1 MSSEEDK
8 PPAPPVR
15 LTSNR
20 GGVGIERVPIPGSGA
35 GGMGDGQPVDMR
47 PLPKEPDDADRKNKK
62 TLKNKI
68 KGSKPSHMDSKPNIS
83 YPTNFEHTVH
93 VGFDAVTGEF
103 TGMPEAWARL
113 LMNSNISK
121 QEQKKNPQAVLDV
134 LKWFDNTNKQ
144 RPSSKYMTNA
154 ITTHSG
160 SSLSRVSSSSPS
172 STPTDSELH
181 GSNSG
186 GNLIGVQLGS
196 MTLGPN
202 ANNVSAA
209 GQLLSNHYQ
218 QQQQHLLQQQQ
229 QQLQQQQQQQQHQL
243 HQQQHQHHIGLSQ
256 SHSYNFVGH
265 TASSSASQHSSAN
278 EDDMLGPVAQQPPPP
293 PVASRPERTKSIYTR
308 PIEELQP
315 ASMPAAPATTPTTP
329 LHNHKTTTTS
339 AANAVASSPLLL
351 NNATTT
357 LDKNKNNATTAG
369 DSSAAATAAAASEAT
384 IAATTTTTIAATTA
398 TTTTETE
405 GSDATIAAAT
415 TTTRSLSAIL
425 NATNCPPP
433 TSTVATVAPSRE
445 EQQLLECNAAAA
457 AADATTAT
465 ITTTTTVVNATTTN
479 HDSSAS
485 SFSSFPS
492 FHDDATPPLSVN
504 ALSAIHCPTPTSSL
518 RNSAVVPTPM
528 PMPTITMVTPASPAT
543 DLYHDPSANNLNA
556 TALAA
561 TPAAGTQI
569 AVPQQAAAG
578 TTTTTTARAA
588 NAKKKKMSDEEILEK
603 LRTIVSV
610 GDPNRKYTKLEKIGQ
625 GASGTVYTAIESS
638 TGMEVAIKQMN
649 LSQQPKK
656 ELIINEILVMR
667 ENKHPNVVNY
677 LDSYLVSEELWVV
690 MEYLPGGSLTDVVT
704 ETCMDEGQIAAVCRE
719 VLQALEFLHANQVIH
734 RDIKSDNILLGLD
747 GSVKLT
753 DFGFCAQISPEQ
765 SKRTTMVGTPYWMAP
780 EVVTRKQYGPKVDLW
795 SLGIMAIEMVE
806 GEPPYL
812 NENPLKALYLIAT
825 NGKPEIKEKDKLTA
839 AFQDFLDQ
847 CLEVEVERRASA
859 MDLLKHPFLKLARP
873 LASLTPLIMAAKE
886 ATKGN

>member
-20 GGVGIERVPIPGSGA
+20 GGAGIERVPLMGGGGGGA
-35 GGMGDGQPVDMR
+35 GGCGDAPSVDMR
-47 PLPKEPDDADRKNKK
+47 PLPKEPDDADRKKK

-68 KGSKPSHMDSKPNIS
+68 KGSKPSHTDSKPNIS

-93 VGFDAVTGEF
+93 VGFDPVTGEF

-134 LKWFDNTNKQ
+134 LKWFDNTTKQ

-202 ANNVSAA
+202 ANNVAVA
-209 GQLLSNHYQ
+209 GQMLSNHYQ
-218 QQQQHLLQQQQ
+218 QQQQHII
-229 QQLQQQQQQQQHQL
+229 QHQNQQL
-243 HQQQHQHHIGLSQ
+243 HQHNQHQQHQQHQHHIGISQ
-256 SHSYNFVGH
+256 SHSYNFGGH
-265 TASSSASQHSSAN
+265 TASSSTSQHSSAN
-278 EDDMLGPVAQQPPPP
+278 EDDMLGSPHQQQLQQAAHQPPPP

-315 ASMPAAPATTPTTP
+315 APSPSPIIMPAAPATTPTTP
-329 LHNHKTTTTS
+329 LQNHKVMT
-339 AANAVASSPLLL
+339 APSPLHH
-351 NNATTT
+351 NNVTTT
-357 LDKNKNNATTAG
+357 LDKNKNNA
-369 DSSAAATAAAASEAT
+369 
-384 IAATTTTTIAATTA
+384 
-398 TTTTETE
+398 
-405 GSDATIAAAT
+405 
-415 TTTRSLSAIL
+415 
-425 NATNCPPP
+425 N
-433 TSTVATVAPSRE
+433 
-445 EQQLLECNAAAA
+445 
-457 AADATTAT
+457 
-465 ITTTTTVVNATTTN
+465 
-479 HDSSAS
+479 
-485 SFSSFPS
+485 
-492 FHDDATPPLSVN
+492 
-504 ALSAIHCPTPTSSL
+504 
-518 RNSAVVPTPM
+518 
-528 PMPTITMVTPASPAT
+528 
-543 DLYHDPSANNLNA
+543 LYNDPSVAIGNNLNA
-556 TALAA
+556 TAVAA
-561 TPAAGTQI
+561 AAAGAPTAAAGNQI
-569 AVPQQAAAG
+569 AVPQAAAAV
-578 TTTTTTARAA
+578 TPNTRAA

-610 GDPNRKYTKLEKIGQ
+610 GDPNRKYTKMEKIGQ

-825 NGKPEIKEKDKLTA
+825 NGKPEIKEKDKLSA